1 MQAGTIQH
9 PDDRQMTDKRPT
21 QPDDQDQSLLN
32 HPIRDCDQED
42 MVGSPHLAQG
52 SIDLDQA
59 VFDDGRFRTGKL
71 KGLTMGAA
79 IFVLAWPVVLES
91 FLNSLVGLVDTKLS
105 ASLSYGVEATDAI
118 GGASYIMWLI
128 GLVIMAL
135 GVGATA
141 LISRSVGKGRM
152 GVANAVLG
160 QTLTLAVI
168 SGILIGTAVW
178 FLSHPIVELLNMTP
192 QVGAYFDE
200 YMRVIALGV
209 PAASVLFAL
218 IACSRGAGDSISPLI
233 AMIVRNAVNIVMSWL
248 FSGVT
253 VAGLTSPLGL
263 DWGVKGIAVGTV
275 IGDICGALIILSMAL
290 SGRWSIR
297 LKLRRMRFHPITVMR
312 LVRLGVP
319 NFFETF
325 GLWIGNFFII
335 AFVGLLAR
343 QMNTE
348 GLLGAH
354 IIGIRIEA
362 FSFMPGFGMGIA
374 AATLAG
380 QYLGM
385 GRADL
390 AKKAVF
396 RCTLIAATIM
406 GILGFT
412 FIFFSRPLTAMLS
425 TQPEHLEL
433 VPPLLVICGI
443 VQIPFAIGIVFR
455 SAMRGAGDV
464 KWVMGLTWFTTYAL
478 RLPMAYVISG
488 VNIPIP
494 ELLGGGLITNPRLF
508 EHWFGL
514 APGLTALWIALCFE
528 MFLRGGIFSIRFFNG
543 GWLRAKV

>member
-1 MQAGTIQH
+1 M
-9 PDDRQMTDKRPT
+9 DKPHNPEPPISNDNRKELRSN
-21 QPDDQDQSLLN
+21 SLN
-32 HPIRDCDQED
+32 NCDQEA
-42 MVGSPHLAQG
+42 MVGQPTLAQPVL
-52 SIDLDQA
+52 ITAPKNL
-59 VFDDGRFRTGKL
+59 DDGKFRSGKL

-105 ASLSYGVEATDAI
+105 ASLTHGEAATDAI

-128 GLVIMAL
+128 GLVIMAI

-141 LISRSVGKGRM
+141 LIARSVGKGRI
-152 GVANAVLG
+152 GVANVVLG
-160 QTLTLAVI
+160 QTLTMALI
-168 SGILIGTAVW
+168 SGFIVGAIVY
-178 FLSHPIVELLNMTP
+178 FLASPITGLLNMTP
-192 QVGAYFDE
+192 QAAEFFND
-200 YMRVIALGV
+200 YMKIIALGV
-209 PAASVLFAL
+209 PAASVLFAM
-218 IACSRGAGDSISPLI
+218 IACSRGAGDSMSPLK
-233 AMIVRNAVNIVMSWL
+233 AMIARNIVNIAVSWL

-253 VAGLTSPLGL
+253 IAGMTSPLGL
-263 DWGVKGIAVGTV
+263 NWGVKGIAFGTV
-275 IGDICGALIILSMAL
+275 IGDIVGALMILSMAM
-290 SGRWSIR
+290 SGKWSIR
-297 LKLRRMRFHPITVMR
+297 LKLRRMKIHTIMLAR
-312 LVRLGVP
+312 LVRLGIP

-343 QMNTE
+343 QTATD

-396 RCTLIAATIM
+396 RCTLIAVLIM
-406 GILGFT
+406 GTMGIGF
-412 FIFFSRPLTAMLS
+412 IVFSKQITGMLS
-425 TQPEHLEL
+425 TQPAHLEM
-433 VPPLLVICGI
+433 VPPLLIVCGI

-464 KWVMGLTWFTTYAL
+464 KWVLGLTWFCTYAL
-478 RLPMAYVISG
+478 RLPLAYFISG
-488 VNIPIP
+488 VDIPIP
-494 ELLGGGLITNPRLF
+494 EWMGGGLITNPRIG
-508 EHWFGL
+508 ESWFGIQ
-514 APGLTALWIALCFE
+514 PGLTGMWIALCFE
-528 MFLRGGIFSIRFFNG
+528 MFLRGCIFSARFFFG
-543 GWLRAKV
+543 GWRDAKV